1 MRTRAASWMRSRRSR
16 WTRENRRAV
25 EVIVADNAGFC
36 FGVKRA
42 IKMANEAID
51 QDRSV
56 KALGPLIH
64 NPQVVSAFH
73 RRGLEVVSDLEQVRD
88 ATVIIRSH
96 GVGPEVKERAVTRGL
111 KVVDT
116 TCPFVTKA
124 QQYAAKLVEENY
136 KVVMIGDRNHPEV
149 IGVIA
154 HTGGKAIVINTV
166 AEAEGL
172 KFIPRMGVVFQ
183 TTHSIGHVQEIVGAL
198 LKRGKEVRVYNTLCG
213 ATTSMQKT
221 AVELAPQVEAMVI
234 VGGRQS
240 ANTAQL
246 SEVCRRMNP
255 RVFQVESAEEIE
267 EHWFAGMARIGVSA
281 GASTPD
287 EVIAEV
293 VDRLTRIEPTAAG
306 A

>member
-1 MRTRAASWMRSRRSR
+1 MD
-16 WTRENRRAV
+16 
-25 EVIVADNAGFC
+25 VIVADNAGFC

-42 IKMANEAID
+42 IKMANDTMDGAGM
-51 QDRSV
+51 RV
-56 KALGPLIH
+56 KSLGSLIH
-64 NPQVVSAFH
+64 NPQVVNSF
-73 RRGLEVVSDLEQVRD
+73 RERGLEVVEDLDSVDSED
-88 ATVIIRSH
+88 TVIIRSH
-96 GVGPEVKERAVTRGL
+96 GVGPELRQDAAARGL

-124 QQYAAKLVEENY
+124 QQYAAKLIADGY
-136 KVVMIGDRNHPEV
+136 KVVMIGDKDHPEV
-149 IGVIA
+149 IGVVA
-154 HTGGKAIVINTV
+154 HTQNRAIVINTV
-166 AEAEGL
+166 AEAEAL

-198 LKRGKEVRVYNTLCG
+198 LKRGKEVRVFNTLCG

-221 AVELAPQVEAMVI
+221 AIELSSEVEAMVI

-246 SEVCRRMNP
+246 AEVCRRVNP
-255 RVFQVESAEEIE
+255 RVLQIESADEIRE
-267 EHWFAGMARIGVSA
+267 DWFQGLSRVGVSA

-287 EVIAEV
+287 EVIADV
-293 VDRLTRIEPTAAG
+293 VDRITRIEPSPAG

>member
-1 MRTRAASWMRSRRSR
+1 M
-16 WTRENRRAV
+16 

-42 IKMANEAID
+42 IKMAND
-51 QDRSV
+51 TLDRSEGQV

-64 NPQVVSAFH
+64 NPQVVQAFQ
-73 RRGLEVVSDLEQVRD
+73 RRGLEVVADLEEID
-88 ATVIIRSH
+88 EESTVIIRSH
-96 GVGPEVKERAVTRGL
+96 GVGPEVKESAGKKGL
-111 KVVDT
+111 NVVDT

-136 KVVMIGDRNHPEV
+136 KVVMIGDKNHPEV
-149 IGVIA
+149 IGVVA
-154 HTGGKAIVINTV
+154 HSGDKAIVINTV
-166 AEAEGL
+166 AEAEAL

-198 LKRGKEVRVYNTLCG
+198 LKRGKEVRVFNTLCG

-221 AVELAPQVEAMVI
+221 AVELAPEVEAMVV

-246 SEVCRRMNP
+246 AEVCRRVNP
-255 RVFQVESAEEIE
+255 RVHQIESADEIRAE
-267 EHWFAGMARIGVSA
+267 WFSGLNRIGVSA

-293 VDRLTRIEPTAAG
+293 VERITQIAPAA
-306 A
+306 ASA

>member
-1 MRTRAASWMRSRRSR
+1 M
-16 WTRENRRAV
+16 

-42 IKMANEAID
+42 IKMANDTMD
-51 QDRSV
+51 QAPAGV

-64 NPQVVSAFH
+64 NPQVVSAFQ
-73 RRGLEVVSDLEQVRD
+73 RRGLTVVSELEEVESES
-88 ATVIIRSH
+88 TVIIRSH
-96 GVGPEVKERAVTRGL
+96 GVGPEVKDDAVRRGL
-111 KVVDT
+111 KIVDT

-124 QQYAAKLVEENY
+124 QQYASKLIEENY
-136 KVVMIGDRNHPEV
+136 KVVMIGDQNHPEV
-149 IGVIA
+149 IGVVA
-154 HTGGKAIVINTV
+154 HTGNKAIVINTV
-166 AEAEGL
+166 AEAEAL

-183 TTHSIGHVQEIVGAL
+183 TTHSIAHVQEIVGAL
-198 LKRGKEVRVYNTLCG
+198 LKRGKEVRVFNTLCG

-221 AVELAPQVEAMVI
+221 AVELAPDVEAMVI

-246 SEVCRRMNP
+246 AEVCRRVNP
-255 RVFQVESAEEIE
+255 RVYQVESAAEVRED
-267 EHWFAGMARIGVSA
+267 WFTGLRRIGVSA

-293 VDRLTRIEPTAAG
+293 VERITQIEPAG
-306 A
+306 AGA

>member
-1 MRTRAASWMRSRRSR
+1 M
-16 WTRENRRAV
+16 

-42 IKMANEAID
+42 IKMANDTID
-51 QDRSV
+51 RVPGGV

-64 NPQVVSAFH
+64 NPQVVEAFE
-73 RRGLEVVSDLEQVRD
+73 RRGLEVVADLDEIGEES
-88 ATVIIRSH
+88 TVIIRSH
-96 GVGPEVKERAVTRGL
+96 GVGPEVKEDALRKGL
-111 KVVDT
+111 NVVDT

-136 KVVMIGDRNHPEV
+136 KVVMIGDKHHPEV
-149 IGVIA
+149 IGVVA
-154 HTGGKAIVINTV
+154 HSGDKAIVINTV

-172 KFIPRMGVVFQ
+172 KFIARMGVVFQ

-198 LKRGKEVRVYNTLCG
+198 LKRGKEVRVFNTLCG

-221 AVELAPQVEAMVI
+221 AVELAPEVEAMVV

-246 SEVCRRMNP
+246 AEVCRRVNP
-255 RVFQVESAEEIE
+255 RVHQIESADEIRTE
-267 EHWFAGMARIGVSA
+267 WFAGLTRVGVSA

-293 VDRLTRIEPTAAG
+293 VERLTQIVPAAAG

>member
-1 MRTRAASWMRSRRSR
+1 M
-16 WTRENRRAV
+16 

-42 IKMANEAID
+42 IKMATETLD
-51 QDRSV
+51 QAPGPV
-56 KALGPLIH
+56 KSLGQLIH
-64 NPQVVSAFH
+64 NPQVVSLFQ
-73 RRGLEVVSDLEQVRD
+73 RRGLDVVCDLGELPSES
-88 ATVIIRSH
+88 TVVIRSH
-96 GVGPEVKERAVTRGL
+96 GVGPEVKLLAMERSL
-111 KVVDT
+111 NVVDT

-124 QQYAAKLVEENY
+124 QQYAAKLIAENY
-136 KVVMIGDRNHPEV
+136 KVVVIGDAHHPEV
-149 IGVIA
+149 IGVVA
-154 HTGGKAIVINTV
+154 HTEGKAIVLDSV
-166 AEAEGL
+166 EEAEKL

-198 LKRGKEVRVYNTLCG
+198 LKRGKEVRVFNTLCG

-221 AVELAPQVEAMVI
+221 AVELAPTVEAMVI
-234 VGGRQS
+234 IGGKQS

-246 SEVCRRMNP
+246 AEVCRRVNP
-255 RVFQVESAEEIE
+255 RVLQVESVEELDAD
-267 EHWFAGMARIGVSA
+267 WFRGIRRVGVSA

-293 VDRLTRIEPTAAG
+293 VAWLTDIETEAAS

>member
-1 MRTRAASWMRSRRSR
+1 M
-16 WTRENRRAV
+16 

-42 IKMANEAID
+42 IKMATDTLD
-51 QDRSV
+51 QAPGPV
-56 KALGPLIH
+56 KSLGQLIH
-64 NPQVVSAFH
+64 NPQVVSLFQ
-73 RRGLEVVSDLEQVRD
+73 RRGLDVVCDLGELPSDS
-88 ATVIIRSH
+88 TVVIRSH
-96 GVGPEVKERAVTRGL
+96 GVGPAVKLEAMQRSL
-111 KVVDT
+111 NVVDT

-124 QQYAAKLVEENY
+124 QQYAAKLIAENY
-136 KVVMIGDRNHPEV
+136 KVVVIGDAHHPEV
-149 IGVIA
+149 IGVVA
-154 HTGGKAIVINTV
+154 HTEGKAIVLDSV
-166 AEAEGL
+166 AEAEKL

-198 LKRGKEVRVYNTLCG
+198 LKRGKEVRVFNTLCG

-221 AVELAPQVEAMVI
+221 AVELAPTVEAMVI
-234 VGGRQS
+234 IGGRQS

-246 SEVCRRMNP
+246 AEVCRRVNP
-255 RVFQVESAEEIE
+255 RVLQVESVDELDEE
-267 EHWFAGMARIGVSA
+267 WFRGIRRVGVSA

-293 VDRLTRIEPTAAG
+293 VARLTDIETEAAS

>member
-1 MRTRAASWMRSRRSR
+1 L
-16 WTRENRRAV
+16 

-42 IKMANEAID
+42 IKMANDTID
-51 QDRSV
+51 RDPSV

-64 NPQVVSAFH
+64 NPQVVSSFH
-73 RRGLEVVSDLEQVRD
+73 RRGLEVIADLEQVQDD

-96 GVGPEVKERAVTRGL
+96 GVGPEVKDRASTRGL

-136 KVVMIGDRNHPEV
+136 RVVMIGDKNHPEV

-154 HTGGKAIVINTV
+154 HTGGKAIVIDTV
-166 AEAEGL
+166 AEAEAL

-183 TTHSIGHVQEIVGAL
+183 TTHAIGHVQEIVGAL
-198 LKRGKEVRVYNTLCG
+198 LKRGKEVRVFNTLCG

-246 SEVCRRMNP
+246 SEVCRKVNP

-267 EHWFAGMARIGVSA
+267 EQWFAGMARIGVSA

-293 VDRLTRIEPTAAG
+293 VDRLTRIEPAAAG

>member
-1 MRTRAASWMRSRRSR
+1 M
-16 WTRENRRAV
+16 

-42 IKMANEAID
+42 IKMANTAID
-51 QDRSV
+51 QAPGKV
-56 KALGPLIH
+56 TALGPLIH
-64 NPQVVSAFH
+64 NPQVVDAFA
-73 RRGLEVVSDLEQVRD
+73 RRGLEVVEEMDEIDENS
-88 ATVIIRSH
+88 TVIIRSH
-96 GVGPEVKERAVTRGL
+96 GVGPAVIENATQRGL
-111 KVVDT
+111 NVVDT

-124 QQYAAKLVEENY
+124 QQYASKLIDENY
-136 KVVMIGDRNHPEV
+136 KVVMIGDKNHPEV
-149 IGVIA
+149 IGVVA
-154 HTGGKAIVINTV
+154 YTNGKAIVINSIPE
-166 AEAEGL
+166 AEAL

-198 LKRGKEVRVYNTLCG
+198 LKRGKEVRVFNTLCG

-221 AVELAPQVEAMVI
+221 AVELAPDVDAMVI

-246 SEVCRRMNP
+246 AEVCRRVNP
-255 RVFQVESAEEIE
+255 RVHQIESADELREE
-267 EHWFAGMARIGVSA
+267 WFSGLRLIGVSA

-293 VDRLTRIEPTAAG
+293 VERITQLEPKATG
-306 A
+306 T

>member
-1 MRTRAASWMRSRRSR
+1 M
-16 WTRENRRAV
+16 

-42 IKMANEAID
+42 IKMANDAID
-51 QDRSV
+51 QTPGKV
-56 KALGPLIH
+56 TALGPLIH
-64 NPQVVSAFH
+64 NPQVVDAFR
-73 RRGLEVVSDLEQVRD
+73 RRGLEMVKEMGEIDRD
-88 ATVIIRSH
+88 STVIIRSH
-96 GVGPEVKERAVTRGL
+96 GVGPEVIESAAQRGL

-124 QQYAAKLVEENY
+124 QQYAAKLIADNY
-136 KVVMIGDRNHPEV
+136 KVVMIGDKHHPEV
-149 IGVIA
+149 IGVVS
-154 HTGGKAIVINTV
+154 HTDGKAIVINTV
-166 AEAEGL
+166 AEAEAL

-198 LKRGKEVRVYNTLCG
+198 LKRGKEVRVFNTLCG

-221 AVELAPQVEAMVI
+221 AVELAPEVDAMVI

-246 SEVCRRMNP
+246 AEVCRRVNP
-255 RVFQVESAEEIE
+255 RVHQVESADEIDND
-267 EHWFAGMARIGVSA
+267 WFAGLRVIGVSA

-287 EVIAEV
+287 DVIAEV
-293 VDRLTRIEPTAAG
+293 VDRISAVEPTAKG

>member
-1 MRTRAASWMRSRRSR
+1 M
-16 WTRENRRAV
+16 

-42 IKMANEAID
+42 IKMANDTMDAAGA
-51 QDRSV
+51 RAKS
-56 KALGPLIH
+56 LGSLIH
-64 NPQVVSAFH
+64 NPQVVNSF
-73 RRGLEVVSDLEQVRD
+73 RKRGLEVVADLDSVDPED
-88 ATVIIRSH
+88 TVIIRSH
-96 GVGPEVKERAVTRGL
+96 GVGPELKNQAVGLGL

-124 QQYAAKLVEENY
+124 QQYAAKLIADGY
-136 KVVMIGDRNHPEV
+136 KVVMIGDKNHPEV
-149 IGVIA
+149 IGVVA
-154 HTGGKAIVINTV
+154 HTQNQAIVLDTV
-166 AEAEGL
+166 EEAEKL

-183 TTHSIGHVQEIVGAL
+183 TTHAIGHVQEVVGAL
-198 LKRGKEVRVYNTLCG
+198 LKRGKEVRVFNTLCG

-221 AVELAPQVEAMVI
+221 AIELSSEVEAMVI

-246 SEVCRRMNP
+246 AEVCRKVNP
-255 RVFQVESAEEIE
+255 RVLQIEAADEIQEDWFQGLTRV
-267 EHWFAGMARIGVSA
+267 GLSA

-293 VDRLTRIEPTAAG
+293 LDRITKIEPTG
-306 A
+306 AKA

>member
-1 MRTRAASWMRSRRSR
+1 M
-16 WTRENRRAV
+16 

-42 IKMANEAID
+42 IKMANDTLD
-51 QDRSV
+51 QAHGPV
-56 KALGPLIH
+56 KSLGQLIH
-64 NPQVVSAFH
+64 NPQVVTSFQK
-73 RRGLEVVSDLEQVRD
+73 RGLQVVTDMDEV
-88 ATVIIRSH
+88 APNGTVVIRSH
-96 GVGPEVKERAVTRGL
+96 GVGPEVRQRAVERALR
-111 KVVDT
+111 VVDT

-124 QQYAAKLVEENY
+124 QQYAAKLIDENY
-136 KVVMIGDRNHPEV
+136 KVVMIGDKNHPEV
-149 IGVIA
+149 KGVVA
-154 HTGGKAIVINTV
+154 HTGDKAIVINTV
-166 AEAEGL
+166 AEAESL

-198 LKRGKEVRVYNTLCG
+198 LKRGKEVRVFNTLCG

-221 AVELAPQVEAMVI
+221 AVELAPEVDAMVI
-234 VGGRQS
+234 IGGRQS

-246 SEVCRRMNP
+246 AEVCRRVNP
-255 RVFQVESAEEIE
+255 RVLSVESAAEIDPG
-267 EHWFAGMARIGVSA
+267 WFAGIRRVGVSA

-293 VDRLTRIEPTAAG
+293 VERLTALEEPAAN

>member
-1 MRTRAASWMRSRRSR
+1 M
-16 WTRENRRAV
+16 

-42 IKMANEAID
+42 IKMANDTID
-51 QDRSV
+51 RAEGGV

-64 NPQVVSAFH
+64 NPQVVEAFQ
-73 RRGLEVVSDLEQVRD
+73 RRGLEVVSDLDEVEEES
-88 ATVIIRSH
+88 TVIIRSH
-96 GVGPEVKERAVTRGL
+96 GVGPEVKEDALRKGL
-111 KVVDT
+111 NVVDT

-136 KVVMIGDRNHPEV
+136 KVVMIGDKQHPEV
-149 IGVIA
+149 IGVVA
-154 HTGGKAIVINTV
+154 HSGDKAIVINTV

-198 LKRGKEVRVYNTLCG
+198 LKRGKEVRVFNTLCG

-221 AVELAPQVEAMVI
+221 AVELAPDVEAMVV

-246 SEVCRRMNP
+246 AEVCRRVNP
-255 RVFQVESAEEIE
+255 RVHQIESADEIRAE
-267 EHWFAGMARIGVSA
+267 WFSGLRRVGVSA

-293 VDRLTRIEPTAAG
+293 VERLTQIVPAAAG

>member
-1 MRTRAASWMRSRRSR
+1 
-16 WTRENRRAV
+16 V
-25 EVIVADNAGFC
+25 DVIVADNAGFC

-51 QDRSV
+51 QDPASV

-64 NPQVVSAFH
+64 NPQVVASF
-73 RRGLEVVSDLEQVRD
+73 RNRGLEVVSELEQVD
-88 ATVIIRSH
+88 QGSTVIIRSH
-96 GVGPEVKERAVTRGL
+96 GVGPDVKSGAESRGL
-111 KVVDT
+111 KIVDT

-136 KVVMIGDRNHPEV
+136 KVVMIGDQHHPEV

-154 HTGGKAIVINTV
+154 HTGGKAIVIDTV
-166 AEAEGL
+166 AEAEAL

-183 TTHSIGHVQEIVGAL
+183 TTHAIGHVQEIVGAL
-198 LKRGKEVRVYNTLCG
+198 LKRGKEVRVFNTLCG

-221 AVELAPQVEAMVI
+221 AVELAPSVEAMVI

-246 SEVCRRMNP
+246 AEVCRKVNP
-255 RVFQVESAEEIE
+255 RVYQVESADEIVPE
-267 EHWFAGMARIGVSA
+267 WFQGMRQIGVSA

-293 VDRLTRIEPTAAG
+293 VDRLTQIEPAAAG

>member
-1 MRTRAASWMRSRRSR
+1 M
-16 WTRENRRAV
+16 

-42 IKMANEAID
+42 IKMANDTLD
-51 QDRSV
+51 QAHGTV
-56 KALGPLIH
+56 KSIGQLIH
-64 NPQVVSAFH
+64 NPQVVASFH
-73 RRGLEVVSDLEQVRD
+73 ERGLEVVADMDDV
-88 ATVIIRSH
+88 APNGTVVIRSH
-96 GVGPEVKERAVTRGL
+96 GVGPDVRRRAEELALR
-111 KVVDT
+111 VVDT

-136 KVVMIGDRNHPEV
+136 KVVMIGDKNHPEV
-149 IGVIA
+149 KGVVA
-154 HTGGKAIVINTV
+154 HTGDKAIVINTV
-166 AEAEGL
+166 AEAESL

-183 TTHSIGHVQEIVGAL
+183 TTHAIGHVQEIVSAL
-198 LKRGKEVRVYNTLCG
+198 LKRGKEVRVFNTLCG

-221 AVELAPQVEAMVI
+221 AVELAPEVDAMVI
-234 VGGRQS
+234 IGGRQS

-246 SEVCRRMNP
+246 AEVCRKVNP
-255 RVFQVESAEEIE
+255 RVVSVEAADDLDPA
-267 EHWFAGMARIGVSA
+267 WFAGIRRVGVSA

-293 VDRLTRIEPTAAG
+293 VERLTAIEEPAG

>member
-1 MRTRAASWMRSRRSR
+1 M
-16 WTRENRRAV
+16 

-42 IKMANEAID
+42 IKMAND
-51 QDRSV
+51 TLDRSPGGV

-64 NPQVVSAFH
+64 NPQVVDAFQ
-73 RRGLEVVSDLEQVRD
+73 RRGLEVVSDLEEVEEES
-88 ATVIIRSH
+88 TVIIRSH
-96 GVGPEVKERAVTRGL
+96 GVGPEVKEGALKKGL
-111 KVVDT
+111 NVVDT

-136 KVVMIGDRNHPEV
+136 KIVMIGDKHHPEV
-149 IGVIA
+149 IGVVA
-154 HTGGKAIVINTV
+154 HSGDKAIVINTV
-166 AEAEGL
+166 AEAEAL

-198 LKRGKEVRVYNTLCG
+198 LKRGKEVRVFNTLCG

-221 AVELAPQVEAMVI
+221 AVELAPEVEAMVV

-246 SEVCRRMNP
+246 AEVCRRVNP
-255 RVFQVESAEEIE
+255 RVHQVESADEIRAE
-267 EHWFAGMARIGVSA
+267 WFLGLRRIGVSA

-293 VDRLTRIEPTAAG
+293 VERLTQIAPAAAG

>member
-1 MRTRAASWMRSRRSR
+1 M
-16 WTRENRRAV
+16 

-42 IKMANEAID
+42 IKMANDAID
-51 QDRSV
+51 QAPGKV
-56 KALGPLIH
+56 TALGPLIH
-64 NPQVVSAFH
+64 NPQVVDAF
-73 RRGLEVVSDLEQVRD
+73 RQRGLEVVKEMDEIDRD
-88 ATVIIRSH
+88 STVIIRSH
-96 GVGPEVKERAVTRGL
+96 GVGPSVIQNAAERGL

-124 QQYAAKLVEENY
+124 QQYAAKLIDENY
-136 KVVMIGDRNHPEV
+136 KVVMIGDKLHPEV
-149 IGVIA
+149 IGVVSY
-154 HTGGKAIVINTV
+154 TQDKAIVINTV

-198 LKRGKEVRVYNTLCG
+198 LKRGKEVRVFNTLCG

-221 AVELAPQVEAMVI
+221 AVELAPDVDAMVI

-246 SEVCRRMNP
+246 AEVCRRVNP
-255 RVFQVESAEEIE
+255 RVHQIEAANEIDE
-267 EHWFAGMARIGVSA
+267 AWFAGLRVIGVSA

-287 EVIAEV
+287 DVIAEV
-293 VDRLTRIEPTAAG
+293 VDRISLVEPQAKG

>member
-1 MRTRAASWMRSRRSR
+1 M
-16 WTRENRRAV
+16 

-42 IKMANEAID
+42 IKMANETID
-51 QDRSV
+51 RDPSV

-64 NPQVVSAFH
+64 NPQVVSSFH
-73 RRGLEVVSDLEQVRD
+73 RRGLEVIADLEQVQDD

-96 GVGPEVKERAVTRGL
+96 GVGPEVKDRAFTRGL
-111 KVVDT
+111 KIVDT

-136 KVVMIGDRNHPEV
+136 RVVMIGDKNHPEV

-154 HTGGKAIVINTV
+154 HTGGKAIVIDTV
-166 AEAEGL
+166 AEAEAL

-183 TTHSIGHVQEIVGAL
+183 TTHAIGHVQEIVGAL
-198 LKRGKEVRVYNTLCG
+198 LKRGKEVRVFNTLCG

-246 SEVCRRMNP
+246 SEVCRKVNP

-267 EHWFAGMARIGVSA
+267 EQWFAGMERIGVSA

-293 VDRLTRIEPTAAG
+293 VDRLTRIEPAAAG

>member
-1 MRTRAASWMRSRRSR
+1 L
-16 WTRENRRAV
+16 

-42 IKMANEAID
+42 IKMANDTID
-51 QDRSV
+51 RDPSV

-64 NPQVVSAFH
+64 NPQVVSSFH
-73 RRGLEVVSDLEQVRD
+73 RRGLEVIADLEQVQDD

-96 GVGPEVKERAVTRGL
+96 GVGPEVKDRAFTRGL
-111 KVVDT
+111 KIVDT

-136 KVVMIGDRNHPEV
+136 RVVMIGDKNHPEV

-154 HTGGKAIVINTV
+154 HTGGKAIVIDTV
-166 AEAEGL
+166 AEAEAL

-183 TTHSIGHVQEIVGAL
+183 TTHAIGHVQEIVGAL
-198 LKRGKEVRVYNTLCG
+198 LKRGKEVRVFNTLCG

-246 SEVCRRMNP
+246 SEVCRKVNP

-267 EHWFAGMARIGVSA
+267 EQWFAGMARIGVSA

-293 VDRLTRIEPTAAG
+293 VDRLTRIEPAAAG

>member
-1 MRTRAASWMRSRRSR
+1 M
-16 WTRENRRAV
+16 

-51 QDRSV
+51 QNPSV

-64 NPQVVSAFH
+64 NPQVVNSFH
-73 RRGLEVVSDLEQVRD
+73 RRGLEVVADLEEVSD
-88 ATVIIRSH
+88 DDSTVIIRSH
-96 GVGPEVKERAVTRGL
+96 GVGPEVKDRAITRGL
-111 KVVDT
+111 RVVDT

-124 QQYAAKLVEENY
+124 QQYAAKLVDENY

-149 IGVIA
+149 IGVLA
-154 HTGGKAIVINTV
+154 HTAGKAIVVDTV
-166 AEAEGL
+166 AEAEAL

-183 TTHSIGHVQEIVGAL
+183 TTHAIGHVQEIVGAL
-198 LKRGKEVRVYNTLCG
+198 LKRGKEVRVFNTLCG

-221 AVELAPQVEAMVI
+221 AVELAPSVEAMVI

-246 SEVCRRMNP
+246 SEVCRRVNP
-255 RVFQVESAEEIE
+255 HVFQVESAEEIE
-267 EHWFAGMARIGVSA
+267 EGWFQGMSRIGVSA

-293 VDRLTRIEPTAAG
+293 VDRLTRIEPAAAG

>member
-1 MRTRAASWMRSRRSR
+1 M
-16 WTRENRRAV
+16 

-42 IKMANEAID
+42 IKMANDTMDGGGA
-51 QDRSV
+51 V
-56 KALGPLIH
+56 KSLGSLIH
-64 NPQVVSAFH
+64 NPQVVSSF
-73 RRGLEVVSDLEQVRD
+73 RKRGLEVVADLD
-88 ATVIIRSH
+88 AVDPEDTVVIRSH
-96 GVGPEVKERAVTRGL
+96 GVGPEIKNKALSLGL
-111 KVVDT
+111 TVVDT

-124 QQYAAKLVEENY
+124 QQYAAKLIAENY
-136 KVVMIGDRNHPEV
+136 KVVMIGDKNHPEV
-149 IGVIA
+149 IGVVA
-154 HTGGKAIVINTV
+154 HTQNQAIILDSVE
-166 AEAEGL
+166 EAEKL

-183 TTHSIGHVQEIVGAL
+183 TTHAIGHVQEVVGAL
-198 LKRGKEVRVYNTLCG
+198 LKRGKEVRVFNTLCG

-221 AVELAPQVEAMVI
+221 AIELSGEVEAMVI

-246 SEVCRRMNP
+246 AEVCRKVNP
-255 RVFQVESAEEIE
+255 RVLMIESAEELHE
-267 EHWFAGMARIGVSA
+267 DWFQGLTRVGVSA

-293 VDRLTRIEPTAAG
+293 VERITNMEPASAS

>member
-1 MRTRAASWMRSRRSR
+1 M
-16 WTRENRRAV
+16 

-42 IKMANEAID
+42 IKMANDTMDSQGA
-51 QDRSV
+51 RV
-56 KALGPLIH
+56 KSLGSLIH
-64 NPQVVSAFH
+64 NPQVVNSF
-73 RRGLEVVSDLEQVRD
+73 RDRGLEVVADLDEVD
-88 ATVIIRSH
+88 PEETVIIRSH
-96 GVGPEVKERAVTRGL
+96 GVGPELKNQATKLGL

-124 QQYAAKLVEENY
+124 QQYAARLIADGY
-136 KVVMIGDRNHPEV
+136 KVVMIGDQHHPEV
-149 IGVIA
+149 IGVVA
-154 HTGGKAIVINTV
+154 HTQNQAIVINTV
-166 AEAEGL
+166 AEAEKL

-183 TTHSIGHVQEIVGAL
+183 TTHAIGHVQEVVGAL
-198 LKRGKEVRVYNTLCG
+198 LKRGKEVRVFNTLCG

-221 AVELAPQVEAMVI
+221 AIELSSEVEAMVI

-246 SEVCRRMNP
+246 AEVCRKVNP
-255 RVFQVESAEEIE
+255 KVLQIEAADEIHEDWFQGLTRV
-267 EHWFAGMARIGVSA
+267 GVSA

-293 VDRLTRIEPTAAG
+293 VDRITRIEPSSAA
-306 A
+306 